1 MIKNHYNH
9 RFHVINVSEKRIIQH
24 DQLQFSKAINNMS
37 YNATWSKLAENKSV
51 LNENPEE
58 QILLNIFQS

>member
-9 RFHVINVSEKRIIQH
+9 RFHVINISEKRIIQH

-37 YNATWSKLAENKSV
+37 YNATWSKLEKNKSV
-51 LNENPEE
+51 LNEKPEE
-58 QILLNIFQS
+58 QISLNIFQM